1 MLQEDA
7 ESVTA
12 RLRQVGIKC
21 FSSDGPQN
29 YLLFIAT
36 WRTYWMSND
45 ENRRRIELLGST
57 WMSQKVLKICRL
69 QTLLLLQN

>member
-36 WRTYWMSND
+36 
-45 ENRRRIELLGST
+45 
-57 WMSQKVLKICRL
+57 
-69 QTLLLLQN
+69 